1 MAFALAAALVLV
13 VVATVVAARRD
24 APTPVA
30 LAGNSVAV
38 IDPATNSAVAEI
50 PLGARP
56 SGIAVGEGS
65 VWVGNRDDHTLLRI
79 DPSSREVART
89 IGLSVEPTEVS
100 VGAGSVWVA
109 SKPANA
115 VLRVD
120 PDVDDVVATITLPE
134 GSGVCCPPE
143 IAVGERAVWVSHFGA
158 LSRIDPAT
166 NAVTTNRAANVSAV
180 AYGDHSFWVLTG
192 TEADVIGRI
201 DPRTGAVVDSISLK
215 SVGRP
220 GGAGWVA
227 AGESAVWTATH
238 YSETLWKLDPLG
250 GRITA
255 SVPLGRRVGGVAA
268 GDGAVWVAGT
278 DGTLLRID
286 PESASVVKTIPL
298 GVFPAYLWGSVA
310 VGERAVWVAADR
322 L

>member
-1 MAFALAAALVLV
+1 
-13 VVATVVAARRD
+13 
-24 APTPVA
+24 
-30 LAGNSVAV
+30 
-38 IDPATNSAVAEI
+38 
-50 PLGARP
+50 
-56 SGIAVGEGS
+56 
-65 VWVGNRDDHTLLRI
+65 
-79 DPSSREVART
+79 
-89 IGLSVEPTEVS
+89 
-100 VGAGSVWVA
+100 
-109 SKPANA
+109 
-115 VLRVD
+115 
-120 PDVDDVVATITLPE
+120 
-134 GSGVCCPPE
+134 
-143 IAVGERAVWVSHFGA
+143 
-158 LSRIDPAT
+158 
-166 NAVTTNRAANVSAV
+166 
-180 AYGDHSFWVLTG
+180 
-192 TEADVIGRI
+192 
-201 DPRTGAVVDSISLK
+201 VVDSISLK